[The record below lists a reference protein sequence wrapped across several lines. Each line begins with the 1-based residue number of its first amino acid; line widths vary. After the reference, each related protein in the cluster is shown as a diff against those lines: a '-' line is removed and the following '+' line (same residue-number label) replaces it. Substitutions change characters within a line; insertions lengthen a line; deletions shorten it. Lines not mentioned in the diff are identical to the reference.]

1 MALLTCRGRLAL
13 TLLHGRGLTG
23 LRRLPGLLARLA
35 CRWLLA
41 SRWLLALALLNR
53 RGLTRRRQGLALLDA
68 RLRRRLRWR
77 LHWRLHL
84 ALLRDRL
91 ALRLP
96 GLLALLARRLSG
108 RRHRLSLLDARLL
121 TRRLLTG
128 GLSLRRGGLPG
139 LLALRTGRR
148 LLTLLGLRL
157 LLRRRLG
164 LSLRPGL
171 RLLLLRAL
179 LGLRLLIAL
188 GAGRLPGLAASGRRI
203 LGQARRAQE
212 RRRGRECRH
221 SCERQHGTPACR
233 FRLHLCQNPLPRVLG
248 A

>member
-1 MALLTCRGRLAL
+1 LALLTC
-13 TLLHGRGLTG
+13 
-23 LRRLPGLLARLA
+23 
-35 CRWLLA
+35 
-41 SRWLLALALLNR
+41 RWLLALALLNR
-53 RGLTRRRQGLALLDA
+53 RRLTRRWQGLALLDA
-68 RLRRRLRWR
+68 RLCRGLRWR
-77 LHWRLHL
+77 LPL

-108 RRHRLSLLDARLL
+108 RRNRLSLLDARLL
-121 TRRLLTG
+121 TRRLLRG
-128 GLSLRRGGLPG
+128 GLSRRRGGLPG

-148 LLTLLGLRL
+148 LLTLLFGLRL

-171 RLLLLRAL
+171 RLLLLLLGGL

-233 FRLHLCQNPLPRVLG
+233 FRLHLCQSPLPRVLG

>member
-1 MALLTCRGRLAL
+1 LALLTC
-13 TLLHGRGLTG
+13 
-23 LRRLPGLLARLA
+23 
-35 CRWLLA
+35 
-41 SRWLLALALLNR
+41 RWLLALALLNR
-53 RGLTRRRQGLALLDA
+53 RRLTRRWQGLALLDA
-68 RLRRRLRWR
+68 RLCRGLRWR
-77 LHWRLHL
+77 LPL

-121 TRRLLTG
+121 TRRLLRG
-128 GLSLRRGGLPG
+128 GLSRRRGGLPG

-233 FRLHLCQNPLPRVLG
+233 FRLHLCQSPLPRVLG

>member
-1 MALLTCRGRLAL
+1 
-13 TLLHGRGLTG
+13 
-23 LRRLPGLLARLA
+23 
-35 CRWLLA
+35 
-41 SRWLLALALLNR
+41 
-53 RGLTRRRQGLALLDA
+53 LLDA

-108 RRHRLSLLDARLL
+108 RRNRLSLLDARLL
-121 TRRLLTG
+121 TRRLLRG
-128 GLSLRRGGLPG
+128 GLSRRRGGLPG

-148 LLTLLGLRL
+148 LLTLLFGLRL

-171 RLLLLRAL
+171 RLLLLLLGGL

-188 GAGRLPGLAASGRRI
+188 GAGRLPGLAAFDRRV

-212 RRRGRECRH
+212 PRCGR
-221 SCERQHGTPACR
+221 
-233 FRLHLCQNPLPRVLG
+233 
-248 A
+248 

>member
-1 MALLTCRGRLAL
+1 MALLTC
-13 TLLHGRGLTG
+13 
-23 LRRLPGLLARLA
+23 
-35 CRWLLA
+35 
-41 SRWLLALALLNR
+41 RWLLALALLNR
-53 RGLTRRRQGLALLDA
+53 RRLTRRWQGLALLDA
-68 RLRRRLRWR
+68 RLCRGLRWR
-77 LHWRLHL
+77 LPL

-108 RRHRLSLLDARLL
+108 RRNRLSLLDARLL
-121 TRRLLTG
+121 TRRLLRG
-128 GLSLRRGGLPG
+128 GLSRRRGGLPG

-148 LLTLLGLRL
+148 LLTLLFGLRL

-171 RLLLLRAL
+171 RLLLLLGGL

-188 GAGRLPGLAASGRRI
+188 GAGRLPGLAAFDRRV

-212 RRRGRECRH
+212 PRCGR
-221 SCERQHGTPACR
+221 
-233 FRLHLCQNPLPRVLG
+233 
-248 A
+248 

>member
-1 MALLTCRGRLAL
+1 MALLTC
-13 TLLHGRGLTG
+13 
-23 LRRLPGLLARLA
+23 
-35 CRWLLA
+35 
-41 SRWLLALALLNR
+41 RWLLALALLNR
-53 RGLTRRRQGLALLDA
+53 RRLTRRWQGLALLDA
-68 RLRRRLRWR
+68 RLCRGLRWR
-77 LHWRLHL
+77 LPL

-108 RRHRLSLLDARLL
+108 RRNRLSLLDARLL
-121 TRRLLTG
+121 TRRLLRG
-128 GLSLRRGGLPG
+128 GLSRRRGGLPG

-148 LLTLLGLRL
+148 LLTLLFGLRL

-164 LSLRPGL
+164 LALRPGL
-171 RLLLLRAL
+171 GLLLLRAL

-188 GAGRLPGLAASGRRI
+188 GARRLPGLAAFGGRI

-212 RRRGRECRH
+212 PRCGRECRH
-221 SCERQHGTPACR
+221 HGECQHATRGCR
-233 FRLHLCQNPLPRVLG
+233 FRLHLCQSPLPRVLG